1 MLPIRSI
8 IVSAVLLSE
17 IDGQLKILLMK
28 RVKGQ
33 FWSHIAGKI
42 EQAETASQAAVRE
55 IREETGIQVQQLYSA
70 DYLEQFYEA
79 SANVIE
85 LIPVFAAYCAKDQA
99 VVLNDEHTEYGW
111 FSLEEAVER
120 AEFGGQRLLYQYLWD
135 NFVQRQPSDL
145 LKININ

>member
-1 MLPIRSI
+1 MIPIRSI

-17 IDGQLKILLMK
+17 ADGQAKILLMK

-42 EQAETASQAAVRE
+42 ELAETASQAIVRE
-55 IREETGIQVQQLYSA
+55 IFEETGIQVKQLYSA

-85 LIPVFAAYCAKDQA
+85 LIPVFAVYCAEDQA

-111 FSLEEAVER
+111 FSLDQAVEK

-135 NFVQRQPSDL
+135 NFVQRRPSDL

>member
-1 MLPIRSI
+1 MIPVRSI
-8 IVSAVLLSE
+8 VVSAVLLSE

-85 LIPVFAAYCAKDQA
+85 LIPVFAVYCAKDQA

-111 FSLEEAVER
+111 FSLEEALER

-135 NFVQRQPSDL
+135 NFVQRRPSDL

>member
-17 IDGQLKILLMK
+17 IDGQNALKILLMK

-55 IREETGIQVQQLYSA
+55 IREETGIQVQQACTARIIWSSSMKPA
-70 DYLEQFYEA
+70 
-79 SANVIE
+79 
-85 LIPVFAAYCAKDQA
+85 PM
-99 VVLNDEHTEYGW
+99 
-111 FSLEEAVER
+111 
-120 AEFGGQRLLYQYLWD
+120 
-135 NFVQRQPSDL
+135 
-145 LKININ
+145 

>member
-1 MLPIRSI
+1 MIPIRSI

-17 IDGQLKILLMK
+17 ADGQAKILLMK

-42 EQAETASQAAVRE
+42 EQAETASQAIVRE
-55 IREETGIQVQQLYSA
+55 IREETGIQVKQLYSA

-85 LIPVFAAYCAKDQA
+85 LIPVFAVYCAEDQTVA
-99 VVLNDEHTEYGW
+99 LNDEHTEYGW
-111 FSLEEAVER
+111 FSLDQAVEK

-135 NFVQRQPSDL
+135 NFVKRRPSDL

>member
-1 MLPIRSI
+1 MIPIRSI

-17 IDGQLKILLMK
+17 ADGQAKILLMK

-42 EQAETASQAAVRE
+42 EQAETVSQAIVRE
-55 IREETGIQVQQLYSA
+55 IFEETGIQVKQLYSA

-85 LIPVFAAYCAKDQA
+85 LIPVFAVYCAEDQA

-111 FSLEEAVER
+111 FSLGQAVEK

-135 NFVQRQPSDL
+135 NFVQRRPSDL

>member
-1 MLPIRSI
+1 MIPIRSI

-17 IDGQLKILLMK
+17 ADGQAKILLMK

-42 EQAETASQAAVRE
+42 EQAETASQAIVRE
-55 IREETGIQVQQLYSA
+55 IFEETGIQVKQLYSA

-85 LIPVFAAYCAKDQA
+85 LIPVFAVYCAKDQA

-111 FSLEEAVER
+111 FSLDQAVEK

-135 NFVQRQPSDL
+135 NFVKRRPSDL

>member
-1 MLPIRSI
+1 MIPIRSI

-17 IDGQLKILLMK
+17 AEGQTKILLMK

-42 EQAETASQAAVRE
+42 EQAETASQAIVRE
-55 IREETGIQVQQLYSA
+55 IFEETGIQVKQLYSA

-85 LIPVFAAYCAKDQA
+85 LIPVFAVYCAKDQA

-111 FSLEEAVER
+111 FSLDQAVEK

-135 NFVQRQPSDL
+135 NFVKRRPSDL

>member
-1 MLPIRSI
+1 
-8 IVSAVLLSE
+8 
-17 IDGQLKILLMK
+17 MK
-28 RVKGQ
+28 
-33 FWSHIAGKI
+33 
-42 EQAETASQAAVRE
+42 
-55 IREETGIQVQQLYSA
+55 QLYSA

-85 LIPVFAAYCAKDQA
+85 LIPVFAVYCAKDQA

-111 FSLEEAVER
+111 FSLEQAVEK

>member
-17 IDGQLKILLMK
+17 ADGQAKILLMK

-42 EQAETASQAAVRE
+42 ENNETASQAIVRE
-55 IREETGIQVQQLYSA
+55 ICEETGIQVQQLYSA

-85 LIPVFAAYCAKDQA
+85 LIPVFAVYCAEDQA

-111 FSLEEAVER
+111 FSLEQAVEK